1 MTDVSPPR
9 HPTSADAETRARAAF
24 DAIQRDHAESER
36 ELRSILRDSASPDTA
51 RMIASWGLGRLL
63 HDAGQIDEA
72 MRVYPGAADLAR
84 QLGDDDSFAQIQMSW
99 ALCRQASGDV
109 AGALELLD
117 DAESHVH
124 GTSLGRLV
132 MQRGLVL
139 MYLGRY
145 DESGAELDQAL
156 PLLREGDD
164 RLAIARLLSNRG
176 VVRSQTGDIDGAR
189 ADLLE
194 SQRLADELDQG
205 LIAAGVLHNLGY
217 LAGRT
222 HDVPEAL
229 RLFALARER
238 YVAKGSPGRL
248 MAALDSDEC
257 DVHLLAG
264 LGRESMEIAR
274 RVLADAVASGNT
286 LQVAESHLLV
296 AKSAFLVG
304 DHEAAAASATAAAA
318 LFAAA
323 DREPWEALAT
333 YVEVRARAAG
343 GDDQRQPDKE
353 ISRLRDVAATLQR
366 LGWLAEASDVR
377 VLLARLAIAAGRID
391 EARSDLAVAA
401 KARHRGTPAQ
411 RAEAWHAT
419 ALLRLADGNR
429 RGAKIAIGNGL
440 RVIDRHRSTFGAS
453 ELRATSSVHGVAL
466 SQLGLRLALE
476 HGRGA
481 DILAAAERWRA
492 GALLS
497 TIGGAAAPHPD
508 AARELAELHQIESRL
523 RAQLLETASGEQAET
538 AVARLRGGVEALE
551 RSVTRATRL
560 APGDPRSISARLDVA
575 ALRRRL
581 GHRTL
586 VEFVEVDDELCAV
599 VVSSTRCRLVR
610 LGAIGTAVVAV
621 DHLMFALR
629 RLAMA
634 ATDEQRAATVLHRL
648 HIAAD
653 DVNALLIHPLALT
666 AGSSLVVIP
675 PAGVAPVPWGLVA
688 VRAGA
693 GEITIAP
700 SAAWWL
706 AAARPSMSGA
716 GGVVLV
722 AGPHLDGAGDE
733 ISRIAA
739 AEPGSATL
747 TGADATTAAVLGA
760 FSGADIVHVATHGTF
775 RADNPMFSSLALAD
789 GRLLV
794 HDLET
799 MVDPPRLVV
808 LTSCH
813 AGLTGVHPGGELIG
827 TATALLSVGVQ
838 AVIAPSIAI
847 PDRATVSLA
856 IDLHRALRG
865 GASPPAALASAVA
878 SAASS
883 NDPLAVMAAASFQ
896 CIAAST
902 VDVAAVDVSAGAPT
916 TL

>member
-1 MTDVSPPR
+1 
-9 HPTSADAETRARAAF
+9 
-24 DAIQRDHAESER
+24 
-36 ELRSILRDSASPDTA
+36 
-51 RMIASWGLGRLL
+51 
-63 HDAGQIDEA
+63 
-72 MRVYPGAADLAR
+72 
-84 QLGDDDSFAQIQMSW
+84 
-99 ALCRQASGDV
+99 
-109 AGALELLD
+109 
-117 DAESHVH
+117 
-124 GTSLGRLV
+124 
-132 MQRGLVL
+132 
-139 MYLGRY
+139 
-145 DESGAELDQAL
+145 
-156 PLLREGDD
+156 
-164 RLAIARLLSNRG
+164 
-176 VVRSQTGDIDGAR
+176 
-189 ADLLE
+189 
-194 SQRLADELDQG
+194 
-205 LIAAGVLHNLGY
+205 
-217 LAGRT
+217 
-222 HDVPEAL
+222 
-229 RLFALARER
+229 
-238 YVAKGSPGRL
+238 

-286 LQVAESHLLV
+286 LQVAESSLLV

-304 DHEAAAASATAAAA
+304 DHEAAAANAAAA
-318 LFAAA
+318 ATLFAAA

-333 YVEVRARAAG
+333 YIEVRARAAG
-343 GDDQRQPDKE
+343 GDDQRPPDEE
-353 ISRLRDVAATLQR
+353 IGRLRDVAATLQR

-391 EARSDLAVAA
+391 EARSDLAAAA

-453 ELRATSSVHGVAL
+453 ELRATASVHGVAL

-476 HGRGA
+476 HGRGT
-481 DILAAAERWRA
+481 DVLAAAERWRA

-497 TIGGAAAPHPD
+497 TIGATAPRPD
-508 AARELAELHQIESRL
+508 ATRELAELHQLESQL
-523 RAQLLETASGEQAET
+523 RAQLLEPASGEQAET

-560 APGDPRSISARLDVA
+560 APGDPRSISARLDIA

-610 LGAIGTAVVAV
+610 LGAIEAVVVAI

-629 RLAMA
+629 RLVMA
-634 ATDEQRAATVLHRL
+634 ATDEQRAAPALHRL
-648 HIAAD
+648 HIAVG
-653 DVNALLIHPLALT
+653 DVNARLMEPLALA

-706 AAARPSMSGA
+706 AAARPSMRDT

-722 AGPHLDGAGDE
+722 AGPDLDGAGDE
-733 ISRIAA
+733 IRRLA
-739 AEPGSATL
+739 AEQPGSATL
-747 TGADATTAAVLGA
+747 TGPDATTAAVLGA

-775 RADNPMFSSLALAD
+775 RADNPMFSALALAD

-799 MVDPPRLVV
+799 MVDPPRLVI

-847 PDRATVSLA
+847 PDRATVSFA
-856 IDLHRALRG
+856 TDLHRALRD
-865 GASPPAALASAVA
+865 GATPPAALARAVA
-878 SAASS
+878 TAASS

-902 VDVAAVDVSAGAPT
+902 FDAAALDVSVGAPT